1 MVYSNMGTILI
12 LINLLTLFLLLKHYL
27 ERIKQV
33 CSSSKGG
40 RKKRMSTWDSSRKP
54 FWCTYRFPWQP
65 NNQCLGTL
73 RLGHIYCWPGDGGVQ
88 RSENCWKKRLWFE
101 QTRHWH
107 QWQNI
112 QHFIPEI
119 QGKSRWPPKGC
130 KKRSLYDDDFSLDYL
145 HVDAC
150 ISEQHSC
157 CRLLQIKTHNCL
169 QMGYI

>member
-1 MVYSNMGTILI
+1 MSGDTAFRSYL
-12 LINLLTLFLLLKHYL
+12 LLTWRCWGSEVGELL
-27 ERIKQV
+27 
-33 CSSSKGG
+33 
-40 RKKRMSTWDSSRKP
+40 
-54 FWCTYRFPWQP
+54 
-65 NNQCLGTL
+65 
-73 RLGHIYCWPGDGGVQ
+73 
-88 RSENCWKKRLWFE
+88 KKRLWFE
-101 QTRHWH
+101 QSRHWH

-169 QMGYI
+169 QMGYIITMQKIWYCLYSTFLLFIFTLIYMYIVFSKTRFFFSEYIRILLNYTLRRFWFEWSYDCVYNKKCF